1 MENTE
6 ITEDALT
13 GEFIIEPFVPGEL
26 GEHVMAGIEAAK
38 RTGVTV
44 DVGPFGTT
52 VTGGRAAVLESV
64 AALLPAAL
72 NSGATRLTLTIE
84 TRS

>member
-6 ITEDALT
+6 TTGDTLT

-52 VTGGRAAVLESV
+52 VTGERTAVLESIN
-64 AALLPAAL
+64 ALLPAAL
-72 NSGATRLTLTIE
+72 DSGATRLTLTIE

>member
-6 ITEDALT
+6 ITQDALT
-13 GEFIIEPFVPGEL
+13 GEFIIEPFVPGQL

-52 VTGGRAAVLESV
+52 VTGDRAAVLESV

-72 NSGATRLTLTIE
+72 DSGATRLTLTIE